1 MTRSN
6 STPTAMAS
14 PAPSRLR
21 EQLGAIGVWSG
32 ALNLLPAPAAREAVA
47 EIERLGYGGLWFPE
61 PVAGKEALT
70 HAALLL
76 AWTERITVA
85 AAIANIWA
93 RDAIAMANA
102 ARALTDAYPERFLL
116 GLGASNE
123 VSVPAR
129 GHDFA
134 RPLSRM
140 RSYLDELDDAPYLA
154 PEPASPVRRFLAAL
168 GPKML
173 ALAAE
178 RSVGAHPYFVP
189 VEHTGFARDVLGPEP
204 LLAVAQPFVLMDD
217 VAPERAAVR
226 RHTDNHMSFYL
237 AREPYRRHLRRFGW
251 TDADFEDAGSDAL
264 HDAIVVWGDVEQVA
278 ARVRAHLDAGADH
291 VCVQPVGADAS
302 DPQLAGLRRLAPVLM
317 DVTG

>member
-1 MTRSN
+1 
-6 STPTAMAS
+6 MAS
-14 PAPSRLR
+14 PAPDRLR
-21 EQLGAIGVWSG
+21 EQLGPVGVWSG
-32 ALNLLPAPAAREAVA
+32 ALNLLPAAAAREAVA
-47 EIERLGYGGLWFPE
+47 EMDQLGYGGLWFPE

-76 AWTERITVA
+76 GWTERIVVA

-123 VSVPAR
+123 ISVPAR
-129 GHDFA
+129 GHDFS

-140 RSYLDELDDAPYLA
+140 RAYLDELDEAPYLA
-154 PEPASPVRRFLAAL
+154 PEPAAPVRRFLAAL

-178 RSVGAHPYFVP
+178 RSLGAHPYFVP
-189 VEHTGFARDVLGPEP
+189 VEHTRFAREVLGPEP
-204 LLAVAQPFVLMDD
+204 LLMVAQPFVLMDD
-217 VAPERAAVR
+217 VAPDRAAAR
-226 RHTDNHMSFYL
+226 RQTDTHMRFYL
-237 AREPYRRHLRRFGW
+237 ARKPYRRNLSRFGW
-251 TDADFEDAGSDAL
+251 TDADFEDAGSDTL
-264 HDAIVVWGDVEQVA
+264 HDAIVAWGTVDTIG

-291 VCVQPVGADAS
+291 VCLQPVGADAS
-302 DPQLAGLRRLAPVLM
+302 DPQLAGLRRLSPAVM
-317 DVTG
+317 DVTR

>member
-1 MTRSN
+1 
-6 STPTAMAS
+6 MAS
-14 PAPSRLR
+14 PARSRLR
-21 EQLGAIGVWSG
+21 EELGPVGVWSG
-32 ALNLLPAPAAREAVA
+32 ALNLLPAAAARDAVA
-47 EIERLGYGGLWFPE
+47 EVEDLGYRGIWFPE

-102 ARALTDAYPERFLL
+102 ARALSDAYPERFLL

-123 VSVPAR
+123 ISVPAR

-140 RSYLDELDDAPYLA
+140 RSYLDKLDEAPYLA
-154 PEPASPVRRFLAAL
+154 PEPTAPVRRFLAAL

-178 RSVGAHPYFVP
+178 RSLGAHPYFVP
-189 VEHTGFARDVLGPEP
+189 VEHTAFAREVLGPDP
-204 LLAVAQPFVLMDD
+204 LLVVAQPFVLMDD
-217 VAPERAAVR
+217 VGPDRAAVR
-226 RHTDNHMSFYL
+226 RHTDTHMSFYL
-237 AREPYRRHLRRFGW
+237 AREPYRRNLRRFGW

-264 HDAIVVWGDVEQVA
+264 HHAIVAWGDA
-278 ARVRAHLDAGADH
+278 HSIACRVRAHLEAGADH
-291 VCVQPVGADAS
+291 VCVQPLHVDAS
-302 DPQLAGLRRLAPVLM
+302 DPQLAALRRLAPVLM
-317 DVTG
+317 DVTA

>member
-1 MTRSN
+1 
-6 STPTAMAS
+6 MAS
-14 PAPSRLR
+14 PAHSRLR
-21 EQLGAIGVWSG
+21 EELGPVGVWSG
-32 ALNLLPAPAAREAVA
+32 PLNLLPAAEAREAVA
-47 EIERLGYGGLWFPE
+47 EIESLGYRGIWFPE

-102 ARALTDAYPERFLL
+102 ARALSDAYPERFLL

-140 RSYLDELDDAPYLA
+140 RSYLDELDEAPYLA
-154 PEPASPVRRFLAAL
+154 PEPAAPVRRFLAAL

-178 RSVGAHPYFVP
+178 RSLGAHPYFVP
-189 VEHTGFARDVLGPEP
+189 VEHTRFAREVLGPEP

-217 VAPERAAVR
+217 VAPGRAAAR
-226 RHTDNHMSFYL
+226 RHTDTHMSFYL
-237 AREPYRRHLRRFGW
+237 AREPYRRNLSRFGW
-251 TDADFEDAGSDAL
+251 TDADFEGAGSDGL
-264 HDAIVVWGDVEQVA
+264 HDAIVAWGDTDQVA
-278 ARVRAHLDAGADH
+278 ARVQAHLDAGADH
-291 VCVQPVGADAS
+291 VCVQPVGADPS

-317 DVTG
+317 DVTR